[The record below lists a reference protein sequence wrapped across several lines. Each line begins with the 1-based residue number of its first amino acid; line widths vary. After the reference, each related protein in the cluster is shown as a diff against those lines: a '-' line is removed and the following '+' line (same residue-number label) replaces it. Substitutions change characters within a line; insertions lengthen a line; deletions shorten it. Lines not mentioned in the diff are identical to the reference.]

1 MKFDFSNEYRKRAEH
16 CSQQSHLTK
25 DAQLKKYWEE
35 LAMEWLALENVQT
48 GSPAKAI
55 SSRVRTVISENIKER
70 VHE

>member
-35 LAMEWLALENVQT
+35 LAME
-48 GSPAKAI
+48 
-55 SSRVRTVISENIKER
+55 
-70 VHE
+70 